1 MEEVLAGAG
10 RAIVDAVLP
19 LIITVFKVALGGA
32 AICFFSQ
39 QTVEW
44 AYTPV
49 VKRLGLAAADT
60 GERKRFAA
68 LGVGILI
75 AMLMHWC
82 DAPSFAVGPKGWLLA
97 SLAGFLGGGIAG
109 RFRDWGEKKWFVPTR
124 ADAPPAAGGGS

>member
-1 MEEVLAGAG
+1 MEEVLIGAG

-19 LIITVFKVALGGA
+19 LIITVCKVAAGGA

-44 AYTPV
+44 VYAPLV
-49 VKRLGLAAADT
+49 RRLKIQVADT
-60 GERKRFAA
+60 GERKRLAA

-75 AMLMHWC
+75 AMAMHWC

-97 SLAGFLGGGIAG
+97 ALAGFLGGGVAG
-109 RFRDWGEKKWFVPTR
+109 RFRDWGQDKWFVPTR
-124 ADAPPAAGGGS
+124 VAAPPAAGGGS